1 MSVDIS
7 AAFHLKALF
16 LHTPCDCIANT
27 LANNGSGKEEVMHHL
42 RAETAR
48 VLRVYADQK
57 TTGSPSEVFG
67 FFFSGNG
74 SQKKMNAINEREHP
88 TGAHVGI

>member
-7 AAFHLKALF
+7 FHLKALF

-57 TTGSPSEVFG
+57 TTGSPSEVFVL
-67 FFFSGNG
+67 FFFWGNG
-74 SQKKMNAINEREHP
+74 SQKK
-88 TGAHVGI
+88 